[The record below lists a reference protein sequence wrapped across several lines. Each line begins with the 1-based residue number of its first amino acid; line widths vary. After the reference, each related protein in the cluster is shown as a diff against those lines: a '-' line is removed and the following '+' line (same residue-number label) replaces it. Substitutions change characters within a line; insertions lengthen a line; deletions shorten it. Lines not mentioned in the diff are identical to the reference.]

1 MYKNIKKTALLF
13 VAASLM
19 LTVACTKE
27 NNSTNSGNGGGDFVL
42 SKADV
47 TYKLDIQP
55 SSAEALRRAYNVFI
69 DFYDANGQI
78 QTTSEITADN
88 LNWSKE
94 FTLTKF
100 PACYGARFRMV
111 PKSDLSGVGEDEE
124 FNFNATFNVKGIG
137 TSTSGKTRSVGDD
150 SQDIIQNGVEPHNGR
165 SFSKSCRFEV
175 KADGTYE
182 RNMEWE

>member
-1 MYKNIKKTALLF
+1 MYKNIKKTAMLF

-27 NNSTNSGNGGGDFVL
+27 NNSTNSGNGGGDFTM

-47 TYKLDIQP
+47 TYELAIQS
-55 SSAEALRRAYNVFI
+55 SSAETLRKAYNVFI

-88 LNWSKE
+88 LNWSKNL
-94 FTLTKF
+94 TLTNF
-100 PACYGARFRMV
+100 PATYGAQFRME
-111 PKSDLSGVGEDEE
+111 PKSDLSGVGENDE
-124 FNFNATFNVKGIG
+124 FIFKATFIVKGTG
-137 TSTSGKTRSVGDD
+137 TSTTGKTRSVGEDKQEINQ
-150 SQDIIQNGVEPHNGR
+150 SGLEPHNGR
-165 SFSKSCRFEV
+165 SFKKSCRFQV

-182 RNMEWE
+182 RSMEW